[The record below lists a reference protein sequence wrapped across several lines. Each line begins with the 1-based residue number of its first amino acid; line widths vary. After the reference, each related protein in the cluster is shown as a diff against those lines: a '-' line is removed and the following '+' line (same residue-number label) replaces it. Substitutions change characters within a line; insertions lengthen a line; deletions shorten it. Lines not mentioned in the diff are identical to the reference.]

1 MLFLAGDKNLI
12 EIIIA
17 SLLNHNIALV
27 YILGMCSLIAI
38 SNNVKNA
45 FWMGVAVV
53 FVVTLTGIINY
64 PIYQLLVKT
73 GTTNLALLV
82 FIITI
87 AATVQFLEM
96 FLQKFMPALYNAFGI
111 FLPLITVNCV
121 VLAVSLFF
129 VTKDYNFKETAAFSF
144 GSGLGWMLAI
154 VLLAGIREKLAKK
167 NDIPRGLAGK
177 GIAFVILGILALA
190 FIGFTGIAS
199 L

>member
-1 MLFLAGDKNLI
+1 MANFI
-12 EIIIA
+12 EIVIA
-17 SLLNHNIALV
+17 SIFNHNIALV

-38 SNNVKNA
+38 SNNVKNS

-53 FVVTLTGIINY
+53 FVVTLTGMINY
-64 PIYQLLVKT
+64 PIYLLLVKT
-73 GTTNLALLV
+73 GTTNLSLLV

-87 AATVQFLEM
+87 AALVQFLEM
-96 FLQKFMPALYNAFGI
+96 FLEKYMPALHSAFGI

-129 VTKDYNFKETAAFSF
+129 VTREYNFVQTTAFSL

-154 VLLAGIREKLAKK
+154 ILLAGLREKLAKK
-167 NDIPRGLAGK
+167 NDVPRGLAGK

-190 FIGFTGIAS
+190 FIGFTGMAN

>member
-1 MLFLAGDKNLI
+1 MGNVL
-12 EIIIA
+12 EIIVA

-38 SNNVKNA
+38 STNVKNA
-45 FWMGVAVV
+45 IGMGIAVV
-53 FVVTLTGIINY
+53 FVVTLTGMINY
-64 PIYQLLVKT
+64 PIYLLLLKT
-73 GTTNLALLV
+73 GTEKLALLV

-87 AATVQFLEM
+87 AALVQFLEM
-96 FLQKFMPALYNAFGI
+96 FLEKFIPSLHSAFGI

-129 VTKDYNFKETAAFSF
+129 VTRDYNFIETTAFSF

-154 VLLAGIREKLAKK
+154 VLLAGLREKMAKQS
-167 NDIPRGLAGK
+167 DVPRGLAGK
-177 GIAFVILGILALA
+177 GISFVVLGIMALA
-190 FIGFTGIAS
+190 FIGFTGIAN